1 MNLGERM
8 KNIKIVVNMNFG
20 LESVV
25 KRELLDLG
33 YEKLEVSDGQI
44 KFDGNLRDIAIL
56 NLRLRSAERVFIEIA
71 SFEALSFEELFDNV
85 YAIDW
90 EDIISEEGNF
100 IVQGR
105 SAKSKLFSVS
115 DCQRITEKA
124 IIKKLQRTYKIDYF
138 EKSKE
143 RYKLEVILYKDVAR
157 ILLDTSGSGL
167 HKRGYRA
174 ASYKAPISETLAA
187 GLIQLSFWND
197 SRVFWDPFC
206 GSGTLAIEAA
216 MIGKNIAPGLSRKFD
231 FEEFIFMDKEI
242 MKEEKVKCYQEIDYD
257 KELEIYG
264 TDISRQA
271 IEIAK
276 SNAEILGL
284 ENDIKFF
291 VKDIRDLDLAGDY
304 GVIVTNPPYGV
315 RIGGD
320 DLAELE
326 KELGKLYKENP
337 TWSLFAISADEKFEK
352 NFGKKSNRNRKLYNG
367 RIKTYYYQYH
377 GPMPK

>member
-25 KRELLDLG
+25 KRELLGLG

-44 KFDGNLRDIAIL
+44 KFDGDLRDIAIL

-90 EDIISEEGNF
+90 ENIISEEGNF

-105 SAKSKLFSVS
+105 SAKSKLFSIS

-124 IIKKLQRTYKIDYF
+124 IIKKLQKTYKIDYF

-320 DLAELE
+320 DLADLE

-352 NFGKKSNRNRKLYNG
+352 NFGKKANRNRKLYNG

>member
-44 KFDGNLRDIAIL
+44 KFDGDLRDIAIL

-90 EDIISEEGNF
+90 ENIISEEGNF

-124 IIKKLQRTYKIDYF
+124 IIKKLQKTYKIDYF

-231 FEEFIFMDKEI
+231 FEEFIFMDKAI

-291 VKDIRDLDLAGDY
+291 VKDIRNLDLAGDY

-320 DLAELE
+320 DLADLE

-352 NFGKKSNRNRKLYNG
+352 NFGKKANRNRKLYNG

>member
-8 KNIKIVVNMNFG
+8 NNIKIVVNMNFG

-25 KRELLDLG
+25 KRELLGLG

-44 KFDGNLRDIAIL
+44 KFDGDLRDIAIL

-124 IIKKLQRTYKIDYF
+124 IIKKLQKTYKIDYF
-138 EKSKE
+138 EKTKE

-320 DLAELE
+320 DLADLE

>member
-25 KRELLDLG
+25 KRELLGLG

-124 IIKKLQRTYKIDYF
+124 IIKKLQKTYKIDYF

-257 KELEIYG
+257 KEVEIYG

>member
-25 KRELLDLG
+25 KRELLGLG

-44 KFDGNLRDIAIL
+44 KFDGDLRDIAIL

-124 IIKKLQRTYKIDYF
+124 IIKKLQKTYKIDYF

>member
-1 MNLGERM
+1 M

-25 KRELLDLG
+25 KRELLGLG
-33 YEKLEVSDGQI
+33 YDKLEVSDGQI

-71 SFEALSFEELFDNV
+71 SFEALSFEELFDNA

-124 IIKKLQRTYKIDYF
+124 IIKKLQKTYKIDYF
-138 EKSKE
+138 EKTKE

>member
-25 KRELLDLG
+25 KRELLGLG

-44 KFDGNLRDIAIL
+44 KFDGDLRDIAIL

-124 IIKKLQRTYKIDYF
+124 IIKKLQKTYKIDYF

-337 TWSLFAISADEKFEK
+337 TWSLFAISADEKFER

>member
-8 KNIKIVVNMNFG
+8 KNIKIIVNMNFG

-25 KRELLDLG
+25 KRELLGLG

-187 GLIQLSFWND
+187 GLIKLSFWND

-337 TWSLFAISADEKFEK
+337 TWSLFAISADEKFER

>member
-90 EDIISEEGNF
+90 ENIISKEGNF

-124 IIKKLQRTYKIDYF
+124 IIKKLQKTYKIDYF
-138 EKSKE
+138 EKTKE

-231 FEEFIFMDKEI
+231 FEEFIFMDKAI

-320 DLAELE
+320 DLADLE

-352 NFGKKSNRNRKLYNG
+352 NFGKKANRNRKLYNG

>member
-25 KRELLDLG
+25 KRELLGLG
-33 YEKLEVSDGQI
+33 YKKLEVSDGQI
-44 KFDGNLRDIAIL
+44 KFDGDLRDIAIL

-124 IIKKLQRTYKIDYF
+124 IIKKLQKTYKIDYF

-337 TWSLFAISADEKFEK
+337 TWSLFAISADEKFER

>member
-90 EDIISEEGNF
+90 ENIISEEGNF

-124 IIKKLQRTYKIDYF
+124 IIKKLQKTYKIDYF

-231 FEEFIFMDKEI
+231 FEEFIFMDKAI

-320 DLAELE
+320 DLADLE

-352 NFGKKSNRNRKLYNG
+352 NFGKKANRNRKLYNG

>member
-25 KRELLDLG
+25 KRELLGLG

-90 EDIISEEGNF
+90 ENIISEEGNF

-105 SAKSKLFSVS
+105 SAKSKLFSAS

-124 IIKKLQRTYKIDYF
+124 IIKKLQKTYKIDYF

-231 FEEFIFMDKEI
+231 FEEFIFMDKAI

-320 DLAELE
+320 DLADLE

-352 NFGKKSNRNRKLYNG
+352 NFGKKANRNRKLYNG

>member
-44 KFDGNLRDIAIL
+44 KFDGDLRDIAIL

-90 EDIISEEGNF
+90 ENIISEEGNF

-124 IIKKLQRTYKIDYF
+124 IIKKLQKTYKIDYF

-231 FEEFIFMDKEI
+231 FEEFIFMDKAI

-320 DLAELE
+320 DLADLE

-337 TWSLFAISADEKFEK
+337 TWSLFAISADERFEK
-352 NFGKKSNRNRKLYNG
+352 NFGKKANRNRKLYNG

>member
-25 KRELLDLG
+25 KRELLGLG
-33 YEKLEVSDGQI
+33 YDKLEVSDGQI

-291 VKDIRDLDLAGDY
+291 VKDIRDLDLAGNY

-337 TWSLFAISADEKFEK
+337 TWSLFAISADEKFER

>member
-25 KRELLDLG
+25 KRELLGLG

-90 EDIISEEGNF
+90 ENIISEEGNF

-124 IIKKLQRTYKIDYF
+124 IIKKLQKTYKIDYF

-231 FEEFIFMDKEI
+231 FEEFIFMDKAI

-320 DLAELE
+320 DLADLE

-352 NFGKKSNRNRKLYNG
+352 NFGKKANRNRKLYNG

>member
-25 KRELLDLG
+25 KRELLGLG
-33 YEKLEVSDGQI
+33 YEKLEVSDWQI

-90 EDIISEEGNF
+90 ENIISEEGNF

-124 IIKKLQRTYKIDYF
+124 IIKKLQKTYKIDYF

-231 FEEFIFMDKEI
+231 FEEFIFMDKAI

-320 DLAELE
+320 DLADLE

-352 NFGKKSNRNRKLYNG
+352 NFGKKANRNRKLYNG

>member
-25 KRELLDLG
+25 KRELLGLG

-124 IIKKLQRTYKIDYF
+124 IIKKLQKTYKIDYF

-216 MIGKNIAPGLSRKFD
+216 MIGKNISPGLSRKFD

-337 TWSLFAISADEKFEK
+337 TWSLFAISADEKFER

>member
-25 KRELLDLG
+25 KRELLGLG

-44 KFDGNLRDIAIL
+44 KFDGDLRDIAIL

-124 IIKKLQRTYKIDYF
+124 IIKKLQKTYKIDYF

-257 KELEIYG
+257 KEVEIYG

-337 TWSLFAISADEKFEK
+337 TWSLFAISADEKFER

>member
-8 KNIKIVVNMNFG
+8 KNIKIIVNMNFG

-25 KRELLDLG
+25 KRELLGLG

-187 GLIQLSFWND
+187 GLIKLSFWND

>member
-33 YEKLEVSDGQI
+33 YDKLEVSDGQI
-44 KFDGNLRDIAIL
+44 KFDGDLRDIAIL
-56 NLRLRSAERVFIEIA
+56 NLRLRSAERVFIEIS

-257 KELEIYG
+257 KEVEIYG

-337 TWSLFAISADEKFEK
+337 TWSLFAISADEKFER

-377 GPMPK
+377 GHMPK

>member
-1 MNLGERM
+1 M
-8 KNIKIVVNMNFG
+8 KNIKIIVNMNFG

>member
-25 KRELLDLG
+25 KRELLGLG

-85 YAIDW
+85 YAINW
-90 EDIISEEGNF
+90 ENIISEEGNF

-124 IIKKLQRTYKIDYF
+124 IIKKLQKTYKIDYF
-138 EKSKE
+138 EKTKE

-231 FEEFIFMDKEI
+231 FEEFIFMDKAI

-337 TWSLFAISADEKFEK
+337 TWSLFAISADEKFER

>member
-1 MNLGERM
+1 
-8 KNIKIVVNMNFG
+8 
-20 LESVV
+20 
-25 KRELLDLG
+25 
-33 YEKLEVSDGQI
+33 
-44 KFDGNLRDIAIL
+44 
-56 NLRLRSAERVFIEIA
+56 
-71 SFEALSFEELFDNV
+71 
-85 YAIDW
+85 
-90 EDIISEEGNF
+90 
-100 IVQGR
+100 
-105 SAKSKLFSVS
+105 
-115 DCQRITEKA
+115 
-124 IIKKLQRTYKIDYF
+124 
-138 EKSKE
+138 
-143 RYKLEVILYKDVAR
+143 
-157 ILLDTSGSGL
+157 
-167 HKRGYRA
+167 
-174 ASYKAPISETLAA
+174 
-187 GLIQLSFWND
+187 
-197 SRVFWDPFC
+197 
-206 GSGTLAIEAA
+206 

-231 FEEFIFMDKEI
+231 FEEFIFMDKAI

-320 DLAELE
+320 DLADLE

-352 NFGKKSNRNRKLYNG
+352 NFGKKANRNRKLYNG

>member
-33 YEKLEVSDGQI
+33 YDKLEVSDGQI

>member
-44 KFDGNLRDIAIL
+44 KFDGDLRDIAIL

-90 EDIISEEGNF
+90 ENIISEEGNF

-124 IIKKLQRTYKIDYF
+124 IIKKLQKTYKIDYF

-231 FEEFIFMDKEI
+231 FEEFIFMDKAI

-320 DLAELE
+320 DLADLE

-352 NFGKKSNRNRKLYNG
+352 NFGKKANRNRKLYNG

>member
-124 IIKKLQRTYKIDYF
+124 IIKKLQKTYKIDYF

-257 KELEIYG
+257 KEVEIYG

-337 TWSLFAISADEKFEK
+337 TWSLFVISADEKFER

>member
-90 EDIISEEGNF
+90 ENIISEEGNF

-124 IIKKLQRTYKIDYF
+124 IIKKLQKTYKIDYF
-138 EKSKE
+138 EKTKE

-187 GLIQLSFWND
+187 GLIQLSFWNG

-231 FEEFIFMDKEI
+231 FEEFIFMDKAI

-304 GVIVTNPPYGV
+304 GVVVTNPPYGV

-320 DLAELE
+320 DLADLE

-352 NFGKKSNRNRKLYNG
+352 NFGKKANRNRKLYNG

>member
-33 YEKLEVSDGQI
+33 YDKLEVSDGQI

-291 VKDIRDLDLAGDY
+291 AKDIRDLDLAGDY

-337 TWSLFAISADEKFEK
+337 TWSLFAISADEKFER